1 MWLNLFFH
9 FLIPLRKKFPFAK
22 IFFSVTFNL
31 QLCGVVA
38 CANESVQS
46 CAKPTVTQIAQINAL
61 ELAGNFSSAH
71 QVYPTCITKELQLLP
86 VGNLQLN
93 IYDGGEVGLVASR
106 SLSETLAI
114 GLYGRAYDKDIDG
127 K

>member
-1 MWLNLFFH
+1 MWLNFF
-9 FLIPLRKKFPFAK
+9 KK
-22 IFFSVTFNL
+22 IRLLNLYFFSVVYDL

-38 CANESVQS
+38 CADQSVQS

-71 QVYPTCITKELQLLP
+71 QVYPTVITKELQLLP
-86 VGNLQLN
+86 VGSCELN
-93 IYDGGEVGLVASR
+93 FYDGGEVGLVASR

-114 GLYGRAYDKDIDG
+114 GLYGRAYEKDIDG